1 MEVIC
6 ISDNIETAIGFR
18 LSGIN
23 TFVAKNKEEA
33 NTYLENTLKNKNIGI
48 IVVTEKIFEICREEI
63 NKIRNKYNLPLIVN
77 VP

>member
-1 MEVIC
+1 MEMIC

-23 TFVAKNKEEA
+23 TFVAKNKEEI
-33 NTYLENTLKNKNIGI
+33 NECLKNKNIGI
-48 IVVTEKIFEICREEI
+48 IVVTEKIFEICKEEI
-63 NKIRNKYNLPLIVN
+63 NKIRNEYNLPLIVN